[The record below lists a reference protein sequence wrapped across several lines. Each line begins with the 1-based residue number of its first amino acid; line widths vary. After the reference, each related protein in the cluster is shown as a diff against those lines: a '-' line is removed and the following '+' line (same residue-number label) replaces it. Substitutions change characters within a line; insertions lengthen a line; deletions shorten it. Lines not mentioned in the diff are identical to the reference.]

1 MKGPRLHKQNFVED
15 GQNIISGQLFN
26 NPSAGDMPKIKR
38 ELWHQQPGQP
48 QQQLSNSASETTEL
62 NLLR

>member
-1 MKGPRLHKQNFVED
+1 MKGPRLHKQNFIED
-15 GQNIISGQLFN
+15 GQNIIAGQLFN

-38 ELWHQQPGQP
+38 ELWHQPGQP
-48 QQQLSNSASETTEL
+48 QQLSNSASETTEL